1 MNVNNL
7 HDANR
12 AFSVLGGASSLRRE
26 ASDYHLNRG
35 EKNVIENTP
44 EQLSDMCQPSN
55 SSEINCSHNKQ
66 MPKVLLRKMKK
77 KKKSQSSKPV
87 RKLFKGRT
95 DADKVEHRE
104 SAADVSERENCED
117 ECPVSFQIQPIT
129 CGESVLNSS
138 LLDEVLSEKKRVIS
152 LSFFL

>member
-1 MNVNNL
+1 MSVNNF

-12 AFSVLGGASSLRRE
+12 AFSVLGGASSLGRE
-26 ASDYHLNRG
+26 VSDYHLNGG
-35 EKNVIENTP
+35 EKNVMEKTP

-55 SSEINCSHNKQ
+55 SSEINWSHKKQ
-66 MPKVLLRKMKK
+66 MPKVLLKKMKK

-104 SAADVSERENCED
+104 SSAVATESENCDD
-117 ECPVSFQIQPIT
+117 ECPVSFQIQPIS

-138 LLDEVLSEKKRVIS
+138 LLDEVLSEKKRVI
-152 LSFFL
+152 